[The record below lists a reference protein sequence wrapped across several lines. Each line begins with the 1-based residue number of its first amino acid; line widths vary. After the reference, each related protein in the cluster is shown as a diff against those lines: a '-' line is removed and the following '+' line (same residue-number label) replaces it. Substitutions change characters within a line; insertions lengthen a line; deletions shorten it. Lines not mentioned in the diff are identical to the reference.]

1 MDPGR
6 PFPPTPTPPSPSHPS
21 PSSSVASPPPP
32 PPRLSPP
39 AVASLWQSL
48 ALGGTACGLSA
59 VATHPLD
66 VIKTRMQTAA
76 GGGSGGRGAATAA
89 AARARGLGH
98 TPAFAL
104 SGVQSA
110 LPPPPLLR
118 ATAWRVIAGGA
129 PALYAG
135 LGAALA
141 RAATYSAVRVGGYER
156 ARGAVAAHTGL
167 PESAGVVKAAAGA
180 AAGAAGALVG
190 APFELA
196 KTRMQA
202 APPGAYRHL
211 GDALLRAAGG
221 PGGLAGLWRGGVPAV
236 ARAAVVNAAQLGVYD
251 GAKGWIRSA
260 GGWGPGGGG
269 WGLEVA
275 AAAVSGVV
283 TTTVSS
289 PADVIKTQMMVQRG
303 GLGLAATALG
313 LLRAEGTRGLF
324 RGWTAAYLR
333 LGPQTALALCLYE
346 RLRQLAGFEG
356 L

>member
-1 MDPGR
+1 MDVGR
-6 PFPPTPTPPSPSHPS
+6 PPRPRPTPPSASPVS
-21 PSSSVASPPPP
+21 PSGSPPPP
-32 PPRLSPP
+32 LSRCPPP
-39 AVASLWQSL
+39 AVATLWQSL

-66 VIKTRMQTAA
+66 VIKTRMQTTAA
-76 GGGSGGRGAATAA
+76 RGSGDRSAASAVTAA

-98 TPAFAL
+98 SPAFAL
-104 SGVQSA
+104 SGVHGVP
-110 LPPPPLLR
+110 PPPPLLR

-156 ARGAVAAHTGL
+156 ARGAIAAHTGL
-167 PESAGVVKAAAGA
+167 PESAGVVKVVAGA
-180 AAGAAGALVG
+180 TAGAAGALVG

-211 GDALLRAAGG
+211 GDALLRAADG
-221 PGGLAGLWRGGVPAV
+221 PGGVIGLWRGGVPAV
-236 ARAAVVNAAQLGVYD
+236 ARAAAVNAAQLGVYD
-251 GAKGWIRSA
+251 STKGWLRIA

-289 PADVIKTQMMVQRG
+289 PADVLKTRMMVEG
-303 GLGLAATALG
+303 GGRGLASIALG
-313 LLRAEGTRGLF
+313 LLRTEGAQGLF

>member
-1 MDPGR
+1 
-6 PFPPTPTPPSPSHPS
+6 
-21 PSSSVASPPPP
+21 
-32 PPRLSPP
+32 
-39 AVASLWQSL
+39 
-48 ALGGTACGLSA
+48 
-59 VATHPLD
+59 
-66 VIKTRMQTAA
+66 MQTAA
-76 GGGSGGRGAATAA
+76 AAAGGSCGSGAISA

-104 SGVQSA
+104 SGVPSA
-110 LPPPPLLR
+110 PPPPPLLR
-118 ATAWRVIAGGA
+118 ATAWRVLAGGA

-156 ARGAVAAHTGL
+156 ARGAIAGQTGL

-221 PGGLAGLWRGGVPAV
+221 PDGLAGLWRGGVPAV

-251 GAKGWIRSA
+251 GAKGWLRAA

-269 WGLEVA
+269 WGLEVC

-289 PADVIKTQMMVQRG
+289 PADVLKTRMMVEG
-303 GLGLAATALG
+303 GGRGLAATALG
-313 LLRAEGTRGLF
+313 LVRAEGARGLF

-346 RLRQLAGFEG
+346 RLRQLAGFDG

>member
-1 MDPGR
+1 M
-6 PFPPTPTPPSPSHPS
+6 
-21 PSSSVASPPPP
+21 
-32 PPRLSPP
+32 
-39 AVASLWQSL
+39 ASLWQSL

-236 ARAAVVNAAQLGVYD
+236 ARAAVVNAAQLG
-251 GAKGWIRSA
+251 
-260 GGWGPGGGG
+260 G

-313 LLRAEGTRGLF
+313 LLRAEGTWGLF